1 MAAPVPRK
9 PSEFDATLTRV
20 EQALAE
26 VGAHLADG
34 QAGELEMAC
43 QTLHGAMLD
52 CSRVDPRWLQSV
64 SSDATL
70 KARLKVVRAGIAQ
83 VRENMARRA
92 AAVQRSLQI
101 LLPTNGATTYGRGPA
116 AYGAGQ
122 KSLASFTS
130 LSA

>member
-1 MAAPVPRK
+1 MAAPAPSK
-9 PSEFDATLTRV
+9 PTEFDAALTRV
-20 EQALAE
+20 EQALVE

-34 QAGELEMAC
+34 QASELEAAC
-43 QTLHGAMLD
+43 QTLQSAMLD
-52 CSRVDPRWLQSV
+52 CSRVDPRWLQAL
-64 SSDATL
+64 SSDRALQT
-70 KARLKVVRAGIAQ
+70 RLKVVRAGIAQ

-101 LLPTNGATTYGRGPA
+101 LLPTNGAATYGRGPA

-122 KSLASFTS
+122 KSVASFTS